1 MRRDDACL
9 NFVKLVFSRRH
20 RRMYVTVVR
29 ITTKD
34 WSDNTVIYLTVLH
47 YVETG
52 SPCSMSDTV

>member
-1 MRRDDACL
+1 
-9 NFVKLVFSRRH
+9 
-20 RRMYVTVVR
+20 MYVTVVR

-52 SPCSMSDTV
+52 SPCSISDTV